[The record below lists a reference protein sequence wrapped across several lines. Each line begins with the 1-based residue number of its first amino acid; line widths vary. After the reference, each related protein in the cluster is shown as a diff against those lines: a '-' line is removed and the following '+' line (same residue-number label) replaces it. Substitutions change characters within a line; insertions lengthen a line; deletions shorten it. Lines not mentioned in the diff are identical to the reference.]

1 MNFTFDIYI
10 PIQNNDLNCE
20 MSNKIKRVSCNR
32 ASSESHINDMFHAD
46 ETSQSSGLINTNVSS
61 SGINANDIKKLQASI
76 MDVSKMVQNMQTNF
90 ASDVVVVL
98 KSMASYAPHVNNT
111 EESEIFLSQRN
122 LIRQL
127 NGKPPVNYIY
137 CRHCNAINNHLP
149 NKCPAMRCNICLQYG
164 HTANICSYGNI
175 CQFCNSKDHPSIGC
189 SSELAIKLRAMKNKV
204 CFACGSKGHIANQCK
219 EFNSRQEYGNKRR
232 KHGNKR
238 GKFNRNGKQATQT
251 NARTQRF
258 K

>member
-1 MNFTFDIYI
+1 
-10 PIQNNDLNCE
+10 

-32 ASSESHINDMFHAD
+32 ASSENHINDMFHAD

-61 SGINANDIKKLQASI
+61 SSSGINANDIKKLQASI
-76 MDVSKMVQNMQTNF
+76 MDVSKIVQNMQTNF

-98 KSMASYAPHVNNT
+98 KSMASYAPHVNNI

-175 CQFCNSKDHPSIGC
+175 CQFCNSKNHPSIGC
-189 SSELAIKLRAMKNKV
+189 SSELAIKLRAMKK
-204 CFACGSKGHIANQCK
+204 
-219 EFNSRQEYGNKRR
+219 
-232 KHGNKR
+232 
-238 GKFNRNGKQATQT
+238 
-251 NARTQRF
+251 
-258 K
+258 

>member
-1 MNFTFDIYI
+1 
-10 PIQNNDLNCE
+10 
-20 MSNKIKRVSCNR
+20 MSNKTKRVSCNR
-32 ASSESHINDMFHAD
+32 ASSENHINDMFHAD

-61 SGINANDIKKLQASI
+61 SSSGINANDIKKLQASI
-76 MDVSKMVQNMQTNF
+76 LDVSKIVQNMQTNF

-98 KSMASYAPHVNNT
+98 KSMASYAPHVNNI

-204 CFACGSKGHIANQCK
+204 CFACGSSGHVASQCK
-219 EFNSRQEYGNKRR
+219 EFNARQDYGNKRH

-238 GKFNRNGKQATQT
+238 GKLYRNGKRVTQT
-251 NARTQRF
+251 NARTRRI